1 MPRVKCP
8 ASACVF
14 WEEGYCSAEEI
25 ELDPEDLS
33 CMTFEELGD
42 LELEEEEVEEEVWDE
57 EEEEDEDLALE
68 DLEEED
74 EDEEWL

>member
-1 MPRVKCP
+1 MPRIKCP

-42 LELEEEEVEEEVWDE
+42 LELHDEELVEEDE
-57 EEEEDEDLALE
+57 WEEEDEELALE
-68 DLEEED
+68 DMDED
-74 EDEEWL
+74 EDEEWV

>member
-1 MPRVKCP
+1 MPRIKCP

-42 LELEEEEVEEEVWDE
+42 LELDEEELEVEEDEWDE
-57 EEEEDEDLALE
+57 DEEDLVLE
-68 DLEEED
+68 DIDED
-74 EDEEWL
+74 EDEEWV